1 MSKEKVIELLTRGGN
16 DHSFRGKYNSA
27 TTKAVFIKRAAD
39 DGYDFTVEELNE
51 VLRENGDS
59 FDSYGNPP
67 ARSVWMK
74 D

>member
-1 MSKEKVIELLTRGGN
+1 MSKEKVIELLTRGGL
-16 DHSFRGKYNSA
+16 DESFRLKYNAA
-27 TTKAVFIKRAAD
+27 TTRDIFVQRAAA
-39 DGYDFTVEELNE
+39 DGYEFTVQELNE

-67 ARSVWMK
+67 RRMIWIK